1 MIIHAQGD
9 YIEWNDHH
17 TTVVCSLFAEQVRK
31 GNRPNTHLNNVGYN
45 EVITM
50 FFQCTGIMLKK
61 SQLKNKWDKL
71 KSDLTVWRKLMRKQ
85 TGLGWN
91 WDNGTINMDAEW
103 WKKIKNVSI

>member
-1 MIIHAQGD
+1 
-9 YIEWNDHH
+9 
-17 TTVVCSLFAEQVRK
+17 
-31 GNRPNTHLNNVGYN
+31 
-45 EVITM
+45 
-50 FFQCTGIMLKK
+50 MLKK

-103 WKKIKNVSI
+103 WKKIKNVSIKNFFSFNFFNIIMHLLPCLPKYVGDTWCWEI